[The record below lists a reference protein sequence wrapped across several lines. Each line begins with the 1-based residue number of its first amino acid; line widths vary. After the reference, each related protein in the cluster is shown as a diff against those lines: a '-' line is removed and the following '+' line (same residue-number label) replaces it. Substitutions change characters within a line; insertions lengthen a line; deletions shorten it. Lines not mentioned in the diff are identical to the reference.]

1 MVNKIYFHSK
11 LVTRDKEGHYILLN
25 EWIHQEDITFI
36 NVQESNVGLPMYLRQ
51 KLSEL
56 NGEIDSNT
64 IVLKGFNIPS
74 STLGKSYRQK
84 NH

>member
-1 MVNKIYFHSK
+1 MV
-11 LVTRDKEGHYILLN
+11 RDKKSYIM
-25 EWIHQEDITFI
+25 IHGSITEEEKTFLDIY
-36 NVQESNVGLPMYLRQ
+36 VPNVGTSKHRKQ
-51 KLSEL
+51 IWTDL